1 MTTAFPEAPVWLQ
14 ADPTR
19 LEQVFVNLLF
29 NAAKYTEAGGEVELS
44 VEREQD
50 EATVRIRD
58 TGIGIAPDVLPHV
71 FDPFRRGEEHSVRD
85 SLGLGLY
92 IVRQI
97 VSAHGGRVEVRSD
110 RESGTTFVVRLPF
123 AAQASPA
130 HELAG

>member
-1 MTTAFPEAPVWLQ
+1 MHQ
-14 ADPTR
+14 AD
-19 LEQVFVNLLF
+19 FVLLDVPMSGR
-29 NAAKYTEAGGEVELS
+29 ALDADAG
-44 VEREQD
+44 
-50 EATVRIRD
+50 I
-58 TGIGIAPDVLPHV
+58 I
-71 FDPFRRGEEHSVRD
+71 FRRGEEHSVRD